1 MDITKTLRELKEE
14 SQKTAR
20 EIAELSG
27 VPLHTLN
34 KLLNGQTTNPTYT
47 TLKSVLAA
55 LGYKLEI
62 ASQNKLSEGAITESE
77 SLLIHRFRC
86 LSEDGQNYTQ
96 NQLQSFLNYE
106 ENFGIVRENYDKT
119 WIELPLYLLPASAG
133 IGHYL
138 DDSTYEMQP
147 FKTDQVP
154 QGTNFAIRV
163 IGNSMEPQFTEG
175 DIVFV
180 KSEVFPEDGDVGVFT
195 INGEAFLKEYRGEGL
210 VSYNPEYP
218 LIVPQEDDTVRM
230 VGKVLGR
237 YHPQ

>member
-1 MDITKTLRELKEE
+1 MDITETLRQLKEE

-27 VPLHTLN
+27 VSLHTLN
-34 KLLNGQTTNPTYT
+34 KLLNGQTDNPTYT

-55 LGYKLEI
+55 LGYELEI
-62 ASQNKLSEGAITESE
+62 VSQNKLVEGVITESE
-77 SLLIHRFRC
+77 SLLIQRFRR
-86 LSEDGQNYTQ
+86 LSKKGKDYTH

-106 ENFGIVRENYDKT
+106 ENFGVLQENLEKT
-119 WIELPLYLLPASAG
+119 WTEFPLYLLPASAG

-138 DDSTYEMQP
+138 DDSTYEMHP
-147 FKTDQVP
+147 FESDQVP
-154 QGTNFAIRV
+154 RGTNFAIRV
-163 IGNSMEPQFTEG
+163 VGNSMEPQFIEG

-195 INGEAFLKEYRGEGL
+195 INGEAFLKEYRSEGL
-210 VSYNPEYP
+210 VSFNSDYP